1 MFSIRK
7 LVGFSATALGL
18 GVIFVIALAPQAGL
32 AAVPSS
38 NKLHG
43 PAFALHVAV
52 QAVTPSAQ
60 CTQAKQALATAKAK
74 DVAEDATEKTTKPD
88 KATEQAEDKA
98 EKAAMKVLSDAARKA
113 CAPPVTAQCA
123 SARTALDAAKA
134 KDVAEDAAEKG
145 KPEDAAEDKAEV
157 AAIKPLKDAVRAA
170 CEPQKPAPSAA
181 CVAAKQALK
190 TAKDQDKIEDKS
202 EKKPA
207 SDADKAQDKIEDKAE
222 HDKMSP
228 LQKAVRAACG
238 HK

>member
-7 LVGFSATALGL
+7 FVGFSATALGL

-38 NKLHG
+38 DKLHG

-52 QAVTPSAQ
+52 HAVTPSAD
-60 CTQAKQALATAKAK
+60 CTQAKQALAAAKTQ
-74 DVAEDATEKTTKPD
+74 DVAEDATEKGKPED
-88 KATEQAEDKA
+88 KAEDTA

-134 KDVAEDAAEKG
+134 KDVIEDAAEKG
-145 KPEDAAEDKAEV
+145 QPEDKAE
-157 AAIKPLKDAVRAA
+157 AAAMKPLRDAVRAA

-181 CVAAKQALK
+181 CVAAKLALK
-190 TAKDQDKIEDKS
+190 TARDQDKIEDKS

-222 HDKMSP
+222 HDQMRP
-228 LQKAVRAACG
+228 LQQAVRAACG
-238 HK
+238 HGK